1 MKKPILFALLLS
13 LLSTAQ
19 AAETHSLEGAF
30 GPIQVQLAPQRVV
43 TLDEGALD
51 TALALGVQ
59 PVGTVST
66 RGSDG
71 ISDYLKDRAGT
82 PAIVG
87 TTRAP
92 NLEAIL
98 RLKPDLIIAPAG
110 LDPTLYAAYSRLA
123 PTAVVKPSSSA
134 DWQATVRF
142 YAQALGRE
150 VQGRETLA
158 AIDQR
163 TDAIKAGLKGS
174 PSVSVVRW
182 NPQGP
187 VAMGSQVFVGQLLT
201 AAGLRST
208 ELASSLKRPHSDV
221 LSLENLSKIDAD
233 WMFVTSLNADGAKT
247 LAEARKQPAFERL
260 HVVQKQRAVTVD
272 GQVWS
277 SGSGPLAA
285 SGVLDDL
292 QQALSAQ

>member
-1 MKKPILFALLLS
+1 MRLTMKKPILFALLLS

-30 GPIQVQLAPQRVV
+30 GPIQVQPAPQRVV

-82 PAIVG
+82 P
-87 TTRAP
+87 

-110 LDPTLYAAYSRLA
+110 LDPTVYAAYSRLA

-158 AIDQR
+158 AIGLR
-163 TDAIKAGLKGS
+163 AAAIKAGLKGS

-260 HVVQKQRAVTVD
+260 DAVQKQRAVTVD

-285 SGVLDDL
+285 ARVLDDL